1 MANHDNWIHSG
12 DTFQASKEFVK
23 KTELD
28 PGYYT
33 FRQNYGVST
42 ATTIPMKA
50 DRHCQFNNGPAMRIM
65 DEIRSFWG
73 GNSAYK
79 SLGVSH
85 KRSILLYGPPGCG
98 KSGIITT
105 VIKHLTE
112 MKGVSVRMDNISH
125 FTAVL
130 KVLRQIQPT
139 TPIVAIIED
148 IDDQISRDEIHF
160 LELFDGAS
168 TIGENILFVSTTN
181 KLEDIPE
188 RIRCRPSRID
198 TLIEIGYPVEKQ
210 RSEYIE
216 FLLENVSVPSKIK
229 KDLVKHSENFSLADI
244 KELVISTYVYKKDV
258 AEAAK
263 LISGAKD
270 AVDPKDEEY
279 VEDAY
284 DEDE

>member
-1 MANHDNWIHSG
+1 
-12 DTFQASKEFVK
+12 
-23 KTELD
+23 
-28 PGYYT
+28 
-33 FRQNYGVST
+33 
-42 ATTIPMKA
+42 
-50 DRHCQFNNGPAMRIM
+50 
-65 DEIRSFWG
+65 
-73 GNSAYK
+73 
-79 SLGVSH
+79 
-85 KRSILLYGPPGCG
+85 
-98 KSGIITT
+98 
-105 VIKHLTE
+105 
-112 MKGVSVRMDNISH
+112 MDNISH
-125 FTAVL
+125 FTSVL

-148 IDDQISRDEIHF
+148 IDDQISRDEVHF

-210 RSEYIE
+210 RSEYID

-244 KELVISTYVYKKDV
+244 KELVISTYVYKKNV
-258 AEAAK
+258 ADAAK

-270 AVDPKDEEY
+270 AVDPKEEEY

-284 DEDE
+284 DDGEDDE